1 MASVGLRVLAY
12 PLQPSLVPYFDVTTM
27 MPQDPMHNWGAGLT
41 RYEGYYMCYTFCRTF
56 KVNHHDLNMAK
67 NSYPWATGKKPPD
80 LTQYVESGAKG
91 GVPTSDGKMHY
102 SSSQMIRWAKA
113 SVEFLAPLVTDPDA
127 LFWKSWCA
135 HVECIR
141 LGERQVWSR
150 DDIIRYDRALYDWR
164 ILFGKVYAGYEKLKH
179 AFVMQSPL
187 DITRNGPG
195 STYHCNAFEAFNKL
209 PKSIAKS
216 SNWKDECKKIAT
228 VCSLRSARGLRTG
241 IPSLWGEDE
250 LTFSGDALQYTLDN
264 ALDADELIS
273 RFFGNVVASSDTIAV
288 APLAEVQHLG
298 DPIVAGIS
306 WVLHSAV
313 DLGFLDTSLARVG
326 RLVAFTS
333 SSGGM
338 CDAVFIQ
345 LFRYP
350 TIDVT
355 SLTTMHAHVVVP
367 TALLSSDELDEQEI
381 FVHLPLHSI
390 QVLHMHMSQH
400 NFVFNLY

>member
-1 MASVGLRVLAY
+1 MQKNRNCVFSAFRTWPTHGHSITVG
-12 PLQPSLVPYFDVTTM
+12 F
-27 MPQDPMHNWGAGLT
+27 
-41 RYEGYYMCYTFCRTF
+41 
-56 KVNHHDLNMAK
+56 
-67 NSYPWATGKKPPD
+67 
-80 LTQYVESGAKG
+80 
-91 GVPTSDGKMHY
+91 
-102 SSSQMIRWAKA
+102 
-113 SVEFLAPLVTDPDA
+113 
-127 LFWKSWCA
+127 
-135 HVECIR
+135 
-141 LGERQVWSR
+141 
-150 DDIIRYDRALYDWR
+150 
-164 ILFGKVYAGYEKLKH
+164 
-179 AFVMQSPL
+179 
-187 DITRNGPG
+187 
-195 STYHCNAFEAFNKL
+195 
-209 PKSIAKS
+209 
-216 SNWKDECKKIAT
+216 
-228 VCSLRSARGLRTG
+228 
-241 IPSLWGEDE
+241 EDE

-333 SSGGM
+333 SNGGM

-355 SLTTMHAHVVVP
+355 SLTATHAHVVVP

-381 FVHLPLHSI
+381 FVHLPFHSSI
-390 QVLHMHMSQH
+390 QVLHLHMSQH
-400 NFVFNLY
+400 NFVFSLY